1 MSTRTRSS
9 APRRWSVSEPAS
21 WGSLSELT
29 RWWTLPKS
37 TSWRSRSHMPR
48 WRRRPHMRSW
58 RCRSRK
64 VSRWRRWLS
73 KMWRWRRWGNRS
85 IIPVPVR
92 IIVSSSNIVTTG
104 RCYYETHRYQYANKL
119 PHRVTSYG

>member
-48 WRRRPHMRSW
+48 RRRRPHMRSW
-58 RCRSRK
+58 RCRSGKMPGR
-64 VSRWRRWLS
+64 RWRLS

-85 IIPVPVR
+85 IIPVSVR
-92 IIVSSSNIVTTG
+92 IIVSSNIVTTG
-104 RCYYETHRYQYANKL
+104 RCHHETHRYQYANKL

>member
-37 TSWRSRSHMPR
+37 TSWRSWSHMPR
-48 WRRRPHMRSW
+48 WRRWPHMRSW

-92 IIVSSSNIVTTG
+92 IIVSSNIVTPTCG
-104 RCYYETHRYQYANKL
+104 YHETHRYQYANKL